1 MKMDLDALKYTELQ
15 QLAKSVG
22 LKANMKAEKLLKAL
36 KTHFEQEDSENGNNV
51 ASGDT
56 ETPTQTAEEPIPSSA
71 PHVTKRQNATRGK
84 NAKRKHSNDG
94 VTDTCPKPQERPTP
108 DNAKATGEDSRRNSK
123 RRKMSSVKEVV
134 SSVSSEE
141 PNENQAETEP
151 TSISDASTL
160 QSDKGVSKKAAG
172 KIPRHEGLLKK
183 KTTLKPITPNFK
195 KLHEA
200 HFSKMESIDSYVQR
214 RNKQVEDLKNSIKEL
229 KKPPVRHASLFS
241 PGVQERKPAPDKR
254 RFTQVSASK
263 AVGKDRPSVFRPT
276 VLSTNKINVRFSQ
289 ATQDN
294 EHKRSL
300 VKTPARMSPLFPPT
314 PNPGRMSE
322 TCIRPET
329 NAATVNKTPRLSAF
343 VFGDASTTPATNK
356 KSSFDLKASLSRPL
370 TYKPH
375 KGKLKPFG
383 AMQENAALDKS
394 QTIPSHQKNYKQH
407 QVRTREERRVK
418 HTVDRKQKKE
428 KMLGA
433 RRGLLMP

>member
-1 MKMDLDALKYTELQ
+1 MDLDALKYTELQ

-22 LKANMKAEKLLKAL
+22 LKANMKLVPSHVIRVYIIYFQAEKLLKAL

-151 TSISDASTL
+151 TCISDASTL
-160 QSDKGVSKKAAG
+160 QSDKD
-172 KIPRHEGLLKK
+172 
-183 KTTLKPITPNFK
+183 FK

-263 AVGKDRPSVFRPT
+263 TVGKDRPSVFRPT

-407 QVRTREERRVK
+407 QVQTR
-418 HTVDRKQKKE
+418 
-428 KMLGA
+428 A
-433 RRGLLMP
+433 P